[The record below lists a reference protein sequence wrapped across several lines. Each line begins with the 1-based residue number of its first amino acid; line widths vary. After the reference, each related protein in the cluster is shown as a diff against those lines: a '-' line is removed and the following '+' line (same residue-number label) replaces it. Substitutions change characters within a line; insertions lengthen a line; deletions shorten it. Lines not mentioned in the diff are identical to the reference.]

1 MLQNDLAD
9 EYVVDDAGRIRPVHQ
24 MGWAKERWNDAS
36 SFDEAMTGVT
46 ALAITDAF
54 PADSGGMSDE
64 DFRDLEAKRYLDI
77 ADGFF
82 LATGIDVRFGV
93 YRFTWQE
100 EMFFTMR
107 PDFFFKSLVNNL
119 NELPINSLESA
130 VRDCL
135 LDYYREV
142 DAVTYALV
150 KGELQA
156 TEVYPMEWWIDFWK
170 VRGIAVSA
178 KVLDPNPRP
187 VEKPLKTTERNTLL
201 TIIAALCDYSAL
213 KPNER
218 GTAGQIARLTEEI
231 GAAVSDD
238 TVRRVLDKIPEAL
251 ETRLK

>member
-9 EYVVDDAGRIRPVHQ
+9 EYVVDDEGRIRPVHQ

-36 SFDEAMTGVT
+36 SFDEAMMGVAT
-46 ALAITDAF
+46 LSMADAF
-54 PADSGGMSDE
+54 PADNGGLSDE

-93 YRFTWQE
+93 YRFTWQGA
-100 EMFFTMR
+100 MYLTMR

-119 NELPINSLESA
+119 NEPPVNALEST
-130 VRDCL
+130 VRDRL
-135 LDYYREV
+135 LDYYREL
-142 DAVTYALV
+142 DALTYALV
-150 KGELQA
+150 KGELKA

-178 KVLDPNPRP
+178 QVLDPSTRP
-187 VEKPLKTTERNTLL
+187 AEKPLKTTERNTLL

-218 GTAGQIARLTEEI
+218 GTAVEIAKLTEEI

-251 ETRLK
+251 EARMK